1 MVPHV
6 TPVPSSVAYELH
18 ASNDAW
24 ELHASNV
31 ACELHVSKVACLPP
45 NNCMEGE
52 GNVSKEVVGSAPDY
66 KDLPV
71 EVSDWPAQ
79 INQ

>member
-1 MVPHV
+1 MGFVPQV
-6 TPVPSSVAYELH
+6 PQVPSSVAYELH
-18 ASNDAW
+18 ASNDAC

-31 ACELHVSKVACLPP
+31 ACELHVCKVACLPP
-45 NNCMEGE
+45 NDYTE

-66 KDLPV
+66 KNVSV